1 MGLYV
6 FVPLDE
12 AVCGV
17 CEVADL
23 QYEKD
28 VLTGENVYRSF
39 KERAENPCYPL
50 FAESQKDEHAV
61 CDTYGRCARVKVAD
75 YNFKQLSFLLNK
87 SVPRSSVVRKYP
99 TPTVHTMIPMIT
111 GQLLPIR

>member
-50 FAESQKDEHAV
+50 FAESQKDEHTV

-75 YNFKQLSFLLNK
+75 YNFKQLV
-87 SVPRSSVVRKYP
+87 SVK
-99 TPTVHTMIPMIT
+99 
-111 GQLLPIR
+111 